1 MTTTPVSVDTITKLP
16 TELAAWLSQF
26 VEMAHKQF
34 AILWGLLATTGVVG
48 TPAGTKGGYVLLG
61 YGALAHLAENLFKK
75 A

>member
-1 MTTTPVSVDTITKLP
+1 MTTTPVSVDTLTKLP
-16 TELAAWLSQF
+16 QELTVWLSSL
-26 VEMAHKQF
+26 VETLHKQF
-34 AILWGLLATTGVVG
+34 AVLWGLLATTGVVG